1 MTSLLLVELFS
12 LKLLPMAS
20 SCAFGLKNL
29 LSPQA
34 NSNSIP
40 ITKPIMKPF
49 QKLEEVSLG
58 SNASL
63 STLISSPSSPT
74 KFRALLSLSLH
85 SSFPTSKLLSMA
97 SYGGELLLDSFSP
110 WSCVSSQL
118 FFFSIPL
125 PLKFIFQ
132 EAKESIDEEDLRP
145 TSSTWSYIRKWD
157 LSKRSKSKSDVDKP

>member
-12 LKLLPMAS
+12 LKLLAMAS
-20 SCAFGLKNL
+20 SSASGLKDL

-34 NSNSIP
+34 DSNSMA

-74 KFRALLSLSLH
+74 KFRALLFLSLH
-85 SSFPTSKLLSMA
+85 SSFPTSKLLSIA
-97 SYGGELLLDSFSP
+97 SYGGEGL
-110 WSCVSSQL
+110 
-118 FFFSIPL
+118 
-125 PLKFIFQ
+125 
-132 EAKESIDEEDLRP
+132 
-145 TSSTWSYIRKWD
+145 
-157 LSKRSKSKSDVDKP
+157 

>member
-1 MTSLLLVELFS
+1 MTSLIQVELFS
-12 LKLLPMAS
+12 LKLLAMAS

-40 ITKPIMKPF
+40 ITKPLMKPF

-74 KFRALLSLSLH
+74 KFRALLFLSLH
-85 SSFPTSKLLSMA
+85 SSFPTSKLLSIA
-97 SYGGELLLDSFSP
+97 SYGGELLLDSYSP
-110 WSCVSSQL
+110 WSGVSSQL
-118 FFFSIPL
+118 FFFSILLQSDLKNQRTPL
-125 PLKFIFQ
+125 MKKIQGLQTPHG
-132 EAKESIDEEDLRP
+132 AKSLA
-145 TSSTWSYIRKWD
+145 
-157 LSKRSKSKSDVDKP
+157 LSKTDVV